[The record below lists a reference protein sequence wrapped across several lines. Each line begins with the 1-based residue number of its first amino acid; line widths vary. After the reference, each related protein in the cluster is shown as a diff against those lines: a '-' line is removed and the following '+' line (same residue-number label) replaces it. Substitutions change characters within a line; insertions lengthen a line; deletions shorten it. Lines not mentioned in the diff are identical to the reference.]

1 MDAINVYV
9 VILSVGLGKAAV
21 DGLIDLYYIYNTT
34 YLEDLPGV
42 TIHVFGLISV
52 ETFEWCSEP
61 FVIALFWLVNKD
73 SLN

>member
-1 MDAINVYV
+1 MSTSYF
-9 VILSVGLGKAAV
+9 LSVGLGKAAV
-21 DGLIDLYYIYNTT
+21 DGLIDIYIYIYVY
-34 YLEDLPGV
+34 YLLAGLTRV
-42 TIHVFGLISV
+42 TIHVLGLISL